1 MQLVTISLLLLV
13 AVLSWQNAWGEFLAL
28 AMKCRMLLII
38 FLLLSGKSFS
48 DDKNFYRTALFSNTA
63 YKVCLPSRVIF
74 QISVPSSIG
83 TPRPLVIVNS
93 GTPILPFIPAVKPYE
108 MNGQGFLK
116 PRPLDTKVFQGTF
129 LCRLKFSRQ
138 QYFVWNSFFFCDTFG
153 GW

>member
-1 MQLVTISLLLLV
+1 MSSATSIEKEEGMGIAVSLRQDDSKTV
-13 AVLSWQNAWGEFLAL
+13 KA
-28 AMKCRMLLII
+28 I
-38 FLLLSGKSFS
+38 LLLSNIENYRYSFS
-48 DDKNFYRTALFSNTA
+48 LFDICLFLYFNHFKTVNFPSSNTA

-108 MNGQGFLK
+108 MNGQGFLQ
-116 PRPLDTKVFQGTF
+116 PRPLDTKVFKGTF

-138 QYFVWNSFFFCDTFG
+138 QCFV
-153 GW
+153 